1 MPPEAAL
8 TEVPEH
14 LLARSRARR
23 AAAGGG
29 EASAPATTAE
39 SAPSVTE
46 SAAAPAVAAA
56 SAAPAKPAKAE
67 PVLPWV
73 EAAQRRHKI
82 PVWAVSA
89 LVLLPIWAVVLATT
103 NDPQSPKQ
111 AGPLTVGA
119 ETYSTCSSC
128 HGSAG
133 GGGVGP
139 ALSAGAVIKTFPE
152 PGAQLR
158 WVMLGTAGFTAEGT
172 TTYGATKKPV
182 GGGGNM
188 PAQIAL
194 EATELL
200 GVIRHEREVL
210 GGETFDPEA
219 WKTAAETLAADENPA
234 VAAKAAE
241 FAEIIESWA
250 ALPPGA

>member
-1 MPPEAAL
+1 M

-23 AAAGGG
+23 AAAAGG
-29 EASAPATTAE
+29 EASVPASTTDSAPAA
-39 SAPSVTE
+39 TE

-56 SAAPAKPAKAE
+56 AAAPAAPAKVE
-67 PVLPWV
+67 PTLPWV
-73 EAAQRRHKI
+73 EAGQRRHKI

-103 NDPQSPKQ
+103 SDPQSPKQ

-119 ETYSTCSSC
+119 QTYSTCSSC
-128 HGSAG
+128 HGAAG

-139 ALSAGAVIKTFPE
+139 ALNAGAVVKTFPD
-152 PGAQLR
+152 PADQLR
-158 WVMLGTAGFTAEGT
+158 WVMLGTAGFEAEGT

-194 EATELL
+194 ETTELL

-210 GGETFDPEA
+210 GGETYDPEA
-219 WKTAAETLAADENPA
+219 WAKAAETLAKDENPA

-241 FAEIIESWA
+241 FAAIIETWA